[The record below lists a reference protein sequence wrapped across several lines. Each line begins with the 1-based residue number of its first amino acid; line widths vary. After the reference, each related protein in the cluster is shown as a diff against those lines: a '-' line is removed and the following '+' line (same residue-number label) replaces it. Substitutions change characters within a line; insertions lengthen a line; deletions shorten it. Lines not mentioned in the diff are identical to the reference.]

1 VPCTHCLTF
10 SLSSTSTIMVP
21 NNETNDI
28 YSPFRL
34 QVMIHDEVTP
44 SSEERSGV
52 YSPTSNVFPQ
62 MLQMPSIHG
71 GHESCMLFFFVVYVS
86 VFFKPK
92 VLKVRYQHVPP
103 DNLSPTPELLV
114 PKFDSAQGLNK
125 NQRQQIP
132 TTDSALEPPSSNA
145 RQVTL
150 SHCNQLYSS
159 RYHLGHFPTQYP
171 HVSSLVHAT
180 SRDAP
185 VRFIPSL
192 YERPFPCGSAL
203 DLISSNSSNMDG
215 DHRLNPMGTTG
226 PEEPSITNVT
236 NPSRENRK
244 RTVPVV
250 IACRLWQV
258 SH

>member
-1 VPCTHCLTF
+1 MKLT
-10 SLSSTSTIMVP
+10 TSTLPSAFRWWSTMKLPHPAKRDLVYILRLAMSSLRCCRCLQYMVAMSLVC
-21 NNETNDI
+21 
-28 YSPFRL
+28 Y
-34 QVMIHDEVTP
+34 
-44 SSEERSGV
+44 
-52 YSPTSNVFPQ
+52 
-62 MLQMPSIHG
+62 
-71 GHESCMLFFFVVYVS
+71 FFFVVYVS

-114 PKFDSAQGLNK
+114 PKFDSVQGLNK